1 MVKYLVETKE
11 DANRM
16 LRVAW
21 AIAKGRIYKPY
32 ESAVKDLLDFRDS
45 LKESG
50 FWWQAQRVEKAFHY
64 LVKVRSQDLKGGSL

>member
-1 MVKYLVETKE
+1 MVRYPVRSKE

-21 AIAKGRIYKPY
+21 AIAKGRIWKPY

-45 LKESG
+45 LLEAG
-50 FWWQAQRVEKAFHY
+50 FWWQARRVEKAFHY
-64 LVKVRSQDLKGGSL
+64 FVKVRGSGNP